1 MDATA
6 GDDSGCA
13 HSPAVGLA
21 KYRNSGWP
29 QYFSLFYNIV
39 VAGAIMYWI
48 YFTLL
53 KRLTVAMSTIAMLAV
68 PVVAVISDA
77 FWLWKFPLWIDLG
90 ALGLIGVAVAL
101 ALNKPA

>member
-1 MDATA
+1 MI
-6 GDDSGCA
+6 DSVIEFLEPYTYLIIGSVKA
-13 HSPAVGLA
+13 
-21 KYRNSGWP
+21 
-29 QYFSLFYNIV
+29 IV

-90 ALGLIGVAVAL
+90 ALGLIGVAVTL